1 MSTSIWFPSDFLS
14 ISEKMN
20 QAPSLPFPSLH
31 IHVLSNWKDTS
42 CLYWAHWSEI
52 WLSVE
57 LCFPVLVFSHL
68 QGHCLLTLNPK
79 GCIPG
84 CVHLRYV
91 VIPGWYG
98 MMSVWAPRVWW
109 SKGSLLI
116 WYIQR
121 QVATLPNPSW
131 IFWLWWAGHCAERNR
146 GFFLK
151 RPLGS
156 IDIRELS
163 PSS

>member
-14 ISEKMN
+14 ISEKTN

-109 SKGSLLI
+109 SERKLVNLVHSKTSCDTAQSIMNFLVVVGWTLC
-116 WYIQR
+116 WEKQR
-121 QVATLPNPSW
+121 
-131 IFWLWWAGHCAERNR
+131 IFFEKTTGEHWH
-146 GFFLK
+146 
-151 RPLGS
+151 
-156 IDIRELS
+156 
-163 PSS
+163 